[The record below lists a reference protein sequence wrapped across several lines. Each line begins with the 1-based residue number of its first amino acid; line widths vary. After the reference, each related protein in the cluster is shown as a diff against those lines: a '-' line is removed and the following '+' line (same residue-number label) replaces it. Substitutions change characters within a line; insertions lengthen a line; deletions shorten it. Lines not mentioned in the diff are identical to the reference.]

1 MRLRC
6 SLSVFYHSS
15 DFFTTSLFY
24 LYLYS
29 DFLANIKNQNQFDD
43 LYKNYYS
50 SSPASLWYLSSDK
63 IDRYSELRG
72 CNKKSHCPEGQWL

>member
-24 LYLYS
+24 LYLHS
-29 DFLANIKNQNQFDD
+29 DFLENIENQNQPDY

-50 SSPASLWYLSSDK
+50 SSAASLSIYLLAKLTANHSD
-63 IDRYSELRG
+63 
-72 CNKKSHCPEGQWL
+72 

>member
-15 DFFTTSLFY
+15 DFFTTLLFY
-24 LYLYS
+24 LYLHS
-29 DFLANIKNQNQFDD
+29 DFLANTKNQNKSDY

-50 SSPASLWYLSSDK
+50 SSPVFLWHLSFAKLTTNHSDYK
-63 IDRYSELRG
+63 VTLDYQRIIT
-72 CNKKSHCPEGQWL
+72 

>member
-1 MRLRC
+1 MRLRY

-24 LYLYS
+24 LYLHS
-29 DFLANIKNQNQFDD
+29 DFSANIKNQNKFDY

-50 SSPASLWYLSSDK
+50 SSPASLWQLSLAKLTANHSDYK
-63 IDRYSELRG
+63 FALDYHRIIT
-72 CNKKSHCPEGQWL
+72 